1 MKIIK
6 FMNISFHDLDFDSLM
21 NRLNKRP
28 SSSLVLLPSGP
39 GLSSLL
45 SDKNY
50 YKALKGST
58 FNLFDSGFFCILLKL
73 KGIFVKKNS
82 GFLLI
87 KRLLNFFRL
96 NKIDSIYFIDP
107 NFKESVI
114 NKKFIKSY
122 LSLSQYSNYK
132 SPIYDFNDPKDFK
145 LLNLLNQKK
154 PRYIIINLGGGV
166 QEKLGYWLKEN
177 LKYSS
182 IIFCTGAAIAF
193 HTKSQA
199 PINYAIDKLYLGW
212 FLRCLHNPTLF
223 MPRYLKSFNLIIIFL
238 LNYFQISAKVI

>member
-6 FMNISFHDLDFDSLM
+6 FMNISFHDLDFDSLI

-28 SSSLVLLPSGP
+28 SPSLVLLPSGP

-50 YKALKGST
+50 YKALKAST
-58 FNLFDSGFFCILLKL
+58 FNLFDSGFFCTLLKFR
-73 KGIFVKKNS
+73 GVFVRKNS

-107 NFKESVI
+107 NFKESTL
-114 NKKFIKSY
+114 NEKFIKSY
-122 LSLSQYSNYK
+122 LSLNQYNNYV
-132 SPIYDFNDPKDFK
+132 SPLYDFNDPKDFK
-145 LLNLLNQKK
+145 LLNLLKEKK

-166 QEKLGYWLKEN
+166 QEKLGYWLKKN
-177 LKYSS
+177 LKYNS

-193 HTKSQA
+193 HTNSQA
-199 PINYAIDKLYLGW
+199 PINNTIDKFYLGW
-212 FLRCLHNPTLF
+212 LLRCLYNPIIF
-223 MPRYLKSFNLIIIFL
+223 VPRYFKSLKFL
-238 LNYFQISAKVI
+238 LIFTLNFFKISLTRE